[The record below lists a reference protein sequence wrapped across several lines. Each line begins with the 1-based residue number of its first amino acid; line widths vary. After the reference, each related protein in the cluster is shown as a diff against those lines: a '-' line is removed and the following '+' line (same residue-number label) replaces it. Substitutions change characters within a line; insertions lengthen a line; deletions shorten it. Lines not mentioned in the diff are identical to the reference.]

1 MNFRQVEKILQED
14 GWIIRNIEGSHY
26 QYVHPIKK
34 AKVTVPRHG
43 SKDINIKTL
52 KSIFKQAEI
61 NIKFK

>member
-14 GWIIRNIEGSHY
+14 GWTRKNIEGSHY
-26 QYVHPIKK
+26 QYVHPVKK

-43 SKDINIKTL
+43 SKDIDIKTL

-61 NIKFK
+61 RIKLK